1 MASQAHNHILIYNS
15 IDKVQAYWNSFKPA
29 APAHR
34 DYLSKWLSSTAIF
47 DTISFQSHVC
57 VFLWDVVS
65 NRIVYAADRTKVLG
79 DHAAKLTEEDGV
91 DYSVSLFHPE
101 HLEPVLML
109 QKTGIDYCVAHPELL
124 PGKIMLNLDCLY
136 SKYNGYAHILQQ
148 GVPVETDDN
157 HHPLLFLSFVYDISH
172 LKKSNSAGFAI
183 TTPQQTLLYK
193 FSTGD
198 KIAEEIKPFTATER
212 SILKMLGDGKSTK
225 QIAGELSVSPYTV
238 DTHRG
243 NMLSKTNCVDTTAL
257 VTYCRMIG
265 VL

>member
-29 APAHR
+29 APAR
-34 DYLSKWLSSTAIF
+34 RNYLNKWLSSTAIF
-47 DTISFQSHVC
+47 DTLSFQSHVC
-57 VFLWDVVS
+57 VFLWDIMT
-65 NRIVYAADRTKVLG
+65 NRIVYATDRNRVMGEL
-79 DHAAKLTEEDGV
+79 ASKLTEENGV
-91 DYSVSLFHPE
+91 DHSVSLFHPE
-101 HLEPVLML
+101 QLEPVLML
-109 QKTGIDYCVAHPELL
+109 QKTGIEYCISHPEWL

-136 SKYNGYAHILQQ
+136 KKHGDYVHILQQ

-157 HHPLLFLSFVYDISH
+157 RHPLLFLNFVYDISH
-172 LKKSNSAGFAI
+172 LKKTNSAGFAI
-183 TTPQQTLLYK
+183 TTPEQTLMYK
-193 FSTGD
+193 FSLGD
-198 KIAEEIKPFTATER
+198 KVAEEIKPFTTTEK
-212 SILKMLGDGKSTK
+212 SILKMLSDGKSTK
-225 QIAGELSVSPYTV
+225 QIAAELEISPYTV